1 MAKKDDTSF
10 EIEEMVD
17 EAFEEDVN
25 ADDSESE
32 VEDGVAE
39 KEKSSKRKIKEL
51 DTDDGLPDGDFM
63 EDNLYSEDPDWKG
76 FHYCTL
82 LGSTES
88 IMNIKFSKFFGKDSI
103 EYENFNVSCN
113 KKKAYRKLSHA
124 FCHTMNVVLNQNKR
138 AAQNFLY
145 RYYCLKRDLDN
156 DNFQTGNIQQFVNAI
171 VSLFDVE
178 IVNEI
183 RKLINQMYV
192 ETGDIK
198 YKENK
203 ENFIDSITFLD
214 CHIKILYI
222 VSRMTHFIA
231 PLCIEYLRTH
241 IEADAKIL
249 LSEVFTSLFPIAEEH
264 GEGFVPI
271 SANDRQFDVY
281 QKVYKFVETKVNDT
295 LKSDEAMWE
304 RQAHFSV
311 NPKNTIETIVDKL
324 IVDIVPEISFNGN
337 VMNMFATVTR
347 KSVLDYTLRKKDS
360 YNINQI
366 SEIDNGTD
374 DNDNAVV
381 SESDMF
387 DSMNA
392 KHDAFGVLIRHT
404 FTTDTVNKIIERSGM
419 VVEQSD
425 VDYYMKNI
433 HFHKF
438 QTFAIF
444 SSCLSAFGGTEN
456 LYGLNQE
463 NYIRLMIMIC
473 KRLEASGLRELSHYI
488 SGIKNRHYIAKKE
501 SRIFNQILVADP
513 LYQYIIN
520 NKYNNIKN
528 IIDKKNNFISSRIS
542 YLTGNEF
549 SYNLPDSDLTGS
561 IIPRNDDLIRRQVL
575 RFFAEFI
582 L

>member
-1 MAKKDDTSF
+1 MSKKNDTTF
-10 EIEEMVD
+10 DVEDLVNDAFNENMTDEEPD
-17 EAFEEDVN
+17 
-25 ADDSESE
+25 SE
-32 VEDGVAE
+32 VETE
-39 KEKSSKRKIKEL
+39 SIRETKSSKSEKVL

-63 EDNLYSEDPDWKG
+63 EDDLYSEDPDWKG
-76 FHYCTL
+76 FRYCTL

-88 IMNIKFSKFFGKDSI
+88 ILNIKFSKFFGKNSE

-145 RYYCLKRDLDN
+145 KYYCLKRDLDN
-156 DNFQTGNIQQFVNAI
+156 DYFAPGNIMQFSSAVVN
-171 VSLFDVE
+171 LFDIE

-183 RKLINQMYV
+183 RKLINEMYV
-192 ETGDIK
+192 ETGDVK
-198 YKENK
+198 YNENK
-203 ENFIDSITFLD
+203 ENYIDSITFLD
-214 CHIKILYI
+214 CHIKVLYI

-231 PLCIEYLRTH
+231 PLCICYLRAH
-241 IEADAKIL
+241 LEADAKVL
-249 LSEVFTSLFPIAEEH
+249 LSEVFTSLFQIAERC
-264 GEGFVPI
+264 GEGVVPI
-271 SANDRQFDVY
+271 SKNDRPLDVY
-281 QKVYKFVETKVNDT
+281 QKIYKFVETKVNDT

-304 RQAHFSV
+304 RQAHFSI
-311 NPKNTIETIVDKL
+311 NPKTTIEAIVDKL
-324 IVDIVPEISFNGN
+324 IVDIIPEVSFNGN

-347 KSVLDYTLRKKDS
+347 KSVVDYTLRRKDA

-404 FTTDTVNKIIERSGM
+404 FTTDTVNKVIERSG
-419 VVEQSD
+419 VIVNQED

-463 NYIRLMIMIC
+463 NYIRLMVMIC
-473 KRLEASGLRELSHYI
+473 KRLEASGLRELSCYI

-513 LYQYIIN
+513 LYQFIIN
-520 NKYNNIKN
+520 NKYNSIKN

-549 SYNLPDSDLTGS
+549 AYNLPDSDLTGQ
-561 IIPRNDDLIRRQVL
+561 IIPRNDDLIRQQVL

>member
-1 MAKKDDTSF
+1 MAKKLDTDYDIQEMVEDAFSAEEG
-10 EIEEMVD
+10 EIEE
-17 EAFEEDVN
+17 EEV
-25 ADDSESE
+25 SE
-32 VEDGVAE
+32 E
-39 KEKSSKRKIKEL
+39 KPKKKAKEL

-63 EDNLYSEDPDWKG
+63 EDYLYSEEPTWKG
-76 FHYCTL
+76 FRYCTL

-88 IMNIKFSKFFGKDSI
+88 IMNIKFSKFFGKESED
-103 EYENFNVSCN
+103 YENFSVSCN

-124 FCHTMNVVLNQNKR
+124 FCHTMNVILNQNKK
-138 AAQNFLY
+138 ATQNFLY
-145 RYYCLKRDLDN
+145 RYYCMKRDLDN
-156 DNFQTGNIQQFVNAI
+156 DRFQQGNLNQFVSSI
-171 VSLFDVE
+171 VNLFDVE
-178 IVNEI
+178 IINEI
-183 RKLINQMYV
+183 RKLINEHYV
-192 ETGDIK
+192 ETGDVK

-214 CHIKILYI
+214 YHIKILYI
-222 VSRMTHFIA
+222 VSRMTHFVA
-231 PLCIEYLRTH
+231 PLCIEYLKTH
-241 IEADAKIL
+241 FEAEAKNL
-249 LSEVFTSLFPIAEEH
+249 LTEVFTALFPIAQSY
-264 GEGFVPI
+264 GPSIVPI
-271 SANDRQFDVY
+271 SNNDRDSDVY
-281 QKVYKFVETKVNDT
+281 QKVYDFVQNKVFDT
-295 LKSDEAMWE
+295 IKSDEAMWE

-311 NPKNTIETIVDKL
+311 NPKITTEQIVSKL
-324 IVDIVPEISFNGN
+324 IVDIIPEVSFNGN
-337 VMNMFATVTR
+337 VINMFATVTR
-347 KSVLDYTLRKKDS
+347 KSVLDYTLRKKDL

-366 SEIDNGTD
+366 SDIDNASD

-387 DSMNA
+387 DAMNA

-404 FTTDTVNKIIERSGM
+404 FTTDTVNKIIERSG
-419 VVEQSD
+419 VSISQND

-473 KRLEASGLRELSHYI
+473 KRLEASNLRELSYYV

-501 SRIFNQILVADP
+501 SRIFNQQLVSDP
-513 LYQYIIN
+513 LYQYIVN
-520 NKYNNIKN
+520 NKYGGIKN

-542 YLTGNEF
+542 FLTSNEF
-549 SYNLPDSDLTGS
+549 SYNLPDSDLTGQ
-561 IIPRNDDLIRRQVL
+561 IIPRNDDLIRQQVL

>member
-1 MAKKDDTSF
+1 MAKKDDDTEF
-10 EIEEMVD
+10 NIEELVD
-17 EAFEEDVN
+17 EAFSNNE
-25 ADDSESE
+25 ESE
-32 VEDGVAE
+32 GDSQEAE
-39 KEKSSKRKIKEL
+39 EKPKKKAKEL
-51 DTDDGLPDGDFM
+51 DTDDGLPDGDYM
-63 EDNLYSEDPDWKG
+63 EDDLYSEEPGWKG
-76 FHYCTL
+76 FRYCTL

-88 IMNIKFSKFFGKDSI
+88 IMNIKFSKFFGKDS
-103 EYENFNVSCN
+103 EDYENFRVSCN

-124 FCHTMNVVLNQNKR
+124 FCHTMNVILNQNKK

-156 DNFQTGNIQQFVNAI
+156 DEFQPGNVQQFTHAI
-171 VSLFDVE
+171 INLFDIE

-183 RKLINQMYV
+183 RKLINEFYK
-192 ETGDIK
+192 ETGDVK

-203 ENFIDSITFLD
+203 DNFIDSITFLD
-214 CHIKILYI
+214 YHIKILYI

-231 PLCIEYLRTH
+231 PLCLEYLGTH
-241 IEADAKIL
+241 FEADAKVL
-249 LSEVFTSLFPIAEEH
+249 LTEVFTSLFSIAEYTD
-264 GEGFVPI
+264 EGVVKI
-271 SANDRQFDVY
+271 SDNDRQTDVY
-281 QKVYKFVETKVNDT
+281 QKVYDFVQTKVNDT

-304 RQAHFSV
+304 RQAHFAV
-311 NPKNTIETIVDKL
+311 NPKVTTEQIVSKL
-324 IVDIVPEISFNGN
+324 IVDIIPEITFKGN

-347 KSVLDYTLRKKDS
+347 KSVLDYTLRKKDL

-366 SEIDNGTD
+366 SDIDNASD

-387 DSMNA
+387 DAMNA

-404 FTTDTVNKIIERSGM
+404 FTTDTVNKIIERSG
-419 VVEQSD
+419 VIIDPLDVE
-425 VDYYMKNI
+425 YYMKNI

-463 NYIRLMIMIC
+463 NYIRLMLMIC
-473 KRLEASGLRELSHYI
+473 KSLEMCGLRELSYYI

-501 SRIFNQILVADP
+501 SRIFNQQLVQDP
-513 LYQYIIN
+513 LYQFIVN
-520 NKYNNIKN
+520 NKYGSIKN
-528 IIDKKNNFISSRIS
+528 IIDKKNNFISTRIS
-542 YLTGNEF
+542 FLTSNEF
-549 SYNLPDSDLTGS
+549 SYNLPDSNLTGQ
-561 IIPRNDDLIRRQVL
+561 IIPRNEDLIRQQVL